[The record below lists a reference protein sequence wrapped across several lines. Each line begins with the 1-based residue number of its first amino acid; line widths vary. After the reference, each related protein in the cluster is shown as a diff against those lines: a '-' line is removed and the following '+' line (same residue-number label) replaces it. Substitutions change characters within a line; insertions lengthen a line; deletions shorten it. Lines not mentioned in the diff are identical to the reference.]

1 MFNAKV
7 LKRTFIVLSLITLCS
22 SSMVTSLSSFS
33 LTPSENGFVILAQSS
48 ETAIFHEGNVDSIR
62 IAEYDNITEALAA
75 VDAGQADVFGHRIN
89 ASDYDLVDTYSNI
102 NKQWAYEATT
112 CLLAINTEIY
122 PLSNVHLRRA
132 IAFAIDKNNITTN
145 AMDGI
150 VDSVDFALPLF
161 SEFSIEETHGGLF
174 YTSNITDAESE
185 LAQAGMLDIDEDLV
199 VEAPNGNEVVF
210 TIWYPA
216 DVNGMNDTAQMISD
230 DLIDA
235 GINNTIVGLNYTELQ
250 YEVGNHNQSYNLAL
264 YDQEMPKYGFRWTA
278 VNFHYTQQ
286 TVFGRNIANINDLEL
301 DSIAERYA
309 DSINFDQTV
318 ALGIDALFAVRDLC
332 PVIPIFNYRWLSV
345 YSDENL
351 EGWVDDNNAGAF
363 SAWNSISV
371 TPRSGSESELV
382 VAVVPQFFD
391 DFFTSLNP
399 FAVNLDINE
408 DWVEGQRFNPYMLV
422 YDSPLATLP
431 NGEPV
436 PREATSW
443 EMQFLGQVSDIE
455 AWQSRATFYCDPNAN
470 WTDGEQLDAEDYRFT
485 FEYFANNTLAN
496 ETGMID
502 DVKVIGTHTAGV
514 TYNSHEMF
522 IYRWLGN
529 LPILPE
535 HIWEGRDPRTWDL
548 TVEEIVGSGPYMI
561 SSFTQGSSLELAQN
575 PNYYPEVDIEPPTL
589 RTLVMIPEEPIPAES
604 VVFRV
609 TVDDRSRIANLTLS
623 YTYLVGVINFTESQ
637 LMVQDVSGYE
647 ATIPA
652 RVTASA
658 VTYEVAATDIWGNT
672 AIIAT
677 GSYSRSTTEPT
688 GTIDLVIPLIA
699 GIAVIAIT
707 AIIMILRRRRS

>member
-1 MFNAKV
+1 
-7 LKRTFIVLSLITLCS
+7 
-22 SSMVTSLSSFS
+22 MVTSLSSIS
-33 LTPSENGFVILAQSS
+33 LALSENGFAILSQSS
-48 ETAIFHEGNVDSIR
+48 EATIFHEGNVDSIR
-62 IAEYDNITEALAA
+62 VAEYDNITEALEA
-75 VDAGQADVFGHRIN
+75 VDAGQADVYGHRIN
-89 ASDYDLVDTYSNI
+89 ASDYYLVDSYSNL

-112 CLLAINTEIY
+112 CLLAMNTEIY
-122 PLSNVHLRRA
+122 PLSNTHLRRA
-132 IAFAIDKNNITTN
+132 IAFAIDKINISTN
-145 AMDGI
+145 AMEGI
-150 VDSVDFALPLF
+150 VDAVDFALPLF
-161 SEFSIEETHGGLF
+161 SEFSIEENQGGLF
-174 YTSNITDAESE
+174 YASNVSNAESE
-185 LAQAGMLDIDEDLV
+185 LAQAGMLDIDEDQM

-216 DVNGMNDTAQMISD
+216 DIDGMNVTAQMISD
-230 DLIDA
+230 DLLDV

-250 YEVGNHNQSYNLAL
+250 YEVGNHNQSYHLAL

-286 TVFGRNIANINDLEL
+286 TEFGTNIANINEPEL

-309 DSINFDQTV
+309 DSINFEQTV
-318 ALGIDALFAVRDLC
+318 AIGTEALFAVRDLC
-332 PVIPIFNYRWLSV
+332 PVIPIFNYRWLSA

-351 EGWVDDNNAGAF
+351 EGWVDDKNGGAF
-363 SAWNSISV
+363 SAWNTISV
-371 TPRSGSESELV
+371 SPRSGSESELV
-382 VAVVPQFFD
+382 VAVLPQFFD

-399 FAVNLDINE
+399 FTANLDINE
-408 DWVEGQRFNPYMLV
+408 DWVEGLRFNPYMLV

-431 NGEPV
+431 NGDPV

-485 FEYFANNTLAN
+485 FEYLTNNTLAN
-496 ETGMID
+496 ETGLID
-502 DVKVIGTHTAGV
+502 DVKVVGTHTAGV
-514 TYNSHEMF
+514 TYNLQEMF
-522 IYRWLGN
+522 IYRWIGN

-535 HIWEGRDPRTWDL
+535 HIWDEKDPRTWEPA
-548 TVEEIVGSGPYMI
+548 VEEVIGSGPYII
-561 SSFTQGSSLELAQN
+561 SSFTQGSSLELTHN

-623 YTYLVGVINFTESQ
+623 YTYIVGVINFTESQ

-677 GSYSRSTTEPT
+677 GSYTRSTTQPT
-688 GTIDLVIPLIA
+688 GAIDFMIPLIA
-699 GIAVIAIT
+699 GIVVIT
-707 AIIMILRRRRS
+707 IIVIILILRRRRS